1 MTTREMLEL
10 MGEIDERNGGRI
22 REFLAQ
28 EQEAGAQ
35 EGTTSSGAARH
46 LPQRGRLLEADE
58 EAPEADTEE

>member
-28 EQEAGAQ
+28 EQEAG
-35 EGTTSSGAARH
+35 E
-46 LPQRGRLLEADE
+46 PQPMGADE
-58 EAPEADTEE
+58 EAPESDPEE

>member
-22 REFLAQ
+22 RDFLAQ
-28 EQEAGAQ
+28 EREAGAQ

-46 LPQRGRLLEADE
+46 LPQRGRLLGADE
-58 EAPEADTEE
+58 ESSESDPAE

>member
-10 MGEIDERNGGRI
+10 MGEIDERNGGRVDK
-22 REFLAQ
+22 FLR

>member
-1 MTTREMLEL
+1 MLEL

-28 EQEAGAQ
+28 EQAM
-35 EGTTSSGAARH
+35 
-46 LPQRGRLLEADE
+46 EAD